1 MIKWV
6 AAIIGYSILRFP
18 GAILGFVIGRFFEFL
33 TQDSIRI
40 RTSSYVIKPETISV

>member
-18 GAILGFVIGRFFEFL
+18 GAVLGFVIGRFFEFL
-33 TQDSIRI
+33 THNPICFDNQSRW
-40 RTSSYVIKPETISV
+40 